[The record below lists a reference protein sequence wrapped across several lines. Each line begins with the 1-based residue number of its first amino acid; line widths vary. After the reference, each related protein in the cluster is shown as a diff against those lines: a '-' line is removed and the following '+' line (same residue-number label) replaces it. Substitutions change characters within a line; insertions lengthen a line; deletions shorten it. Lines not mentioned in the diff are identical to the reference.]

1 MTHDEMC
8 PLGYA
13 LDHLEQHDEECG
25 WDPDNCTHYCQC
37 VLFRKVRD
45 AQREQDAGI
54 VERLKWTMDPFDEAA
69 KAIRE
74 ATQ

>member
-8 PLGYA
+8 PLF
-13 LDHLEQHDEECG
+13 DCDEPNPFGVCRCDYG
-25 WDPDNCTHYCQC
+25 HGTCQC
-37 VLFRKVRD
+37 DLIRKVRD

-74 ATQ
+74 GR